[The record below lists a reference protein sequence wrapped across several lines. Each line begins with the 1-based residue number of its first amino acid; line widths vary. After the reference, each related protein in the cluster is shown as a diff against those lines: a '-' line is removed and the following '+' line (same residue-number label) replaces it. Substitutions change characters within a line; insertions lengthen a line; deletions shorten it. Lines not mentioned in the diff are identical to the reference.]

1 MKHKAGFIN
10 IIGNP
15 NVGKSTLMNALV
27 GERLS
32 IITPK
37 KQTTR
42 HRIKGILSG
51 DDFQMVFSDTPGIVD
66 PAYKLHESMMNY
78 VQEALRDADVLLY
91 VTDPRD
97 IDPKEHIIEKLNE
110 LDIPIILILN
120 KIDNISSEMLNEW
133 VEKWHTRIPK
143 AEILPMSALHKLSC
157 DLLMNKLHQLL
168 PESPAYFDK
177 EDLTDKSLRF
187 IASETIRQYILELY
201 DKEIPYSCEVKI
213 EKFVEEPHIIRIG
226 AVIYVMRDTQKGII
240 IGHKG
245 VKIKELGEKSRFAL
259 EDFCGKKVFLETF
272 VKVDPN
278 WRNEE
283 RKLKGF
289 GYQF

>member
-15 NVGKSTLMNALV
+15 NVGKSTLMNALI
-27 GERLS
+27 GEKLS

-51 DDFQMVFSDTPGIVD
+51 EDFQMVFSDTPGIVD

-91 VTDPRD
+91 VTDPKD
-97 IDPKEHIIEKLNE
+97 VEPKDYIIEKLNQ
-110 LDIPIILILN
+110 LNIPIILILN
-120 KIDNISSEMLNEW
+120 KIDTISSEKLNEW
-133 VEKWHTRIPK
+133 VERWHTKLPN

-157 DLLMNKLHQLL
+157 DLLMNRLHQLL

-177 EDLTDKSLRF
+177 DDLTDKSLRF

-201 DKEIPYSCEVKI
+201 DKEIPYSCEVEI

-245 VKIKELGEKSRFAL
+245 AKIKELGEKSRFAL

-272 VKVDPN
+272 VKVDSN
-278 WRNEE
+278 WRDEE

>member
-1 MKHKAGFIN
+1 MTHKAGFVN

-27 GERLS
+27 GEKLS
-32 IITPK
+32 IITAK

-51 DDFQMVFSDTPGIVD
+51 DDFQIVFSDTPGIVD

-78 VQEALRDADVLLY
+78 VQEALRDADIILY
-91 VTDPRD
+91 VTDP
-97 IDPKEHIIEKLNE
+97 IDGAPKPHILEKLNE
-110 LDIPIILILN
+110 LSIPIILILN
-120 KIDNISSEMLNEW
+120 KIDTVSEEKLNDW
-133 VEKWHTRIPK
+133 VEQWHRNIPK

-157 DLLMNKLHQLL
+157 DLLMRKLHQLL

-187 IASETIRQYILELY
+187 IASETIRQYILEMY
-201 DKEIPYSCEVKI
+201 DKEIPYSCEVEI
-213 EKFVEEPHIIRIG
+213 EAFKEEPHILRIS
-226 AVIYVMRDTQKGII
+226 AVIYVMRESQKAII

-245 VKIKELGEKSRFAL
+245 SRIKELGEKSRLAL
-259 EDFCGKKVFLETF
+259 EDFCGKKIFLETF
-272 VKVDPN
+272 VKVEPN
-278 WRNEE
+278 WRNED

-289 GYQF
+289 GYQL